1 MYFFIIHTIPMSCFI
16 VYFKI
21 IVYYYKGVYVFV
33 LQMRSG
39 MCYCI
44 KRFSSKFMGMA
55 SARTS
60 ERYVPDLNARSPAPP
75 SCVCPPTSRL
85 LRPLA
90 STWGSPTPVGTASAF
105 PHLTARRDSRKAM
118 REMQHSI

>member
-60 ERYVPDLNARSPAPP
+60 ERYVPDLNARSPAP
-75 SCVCPPTSRL
+75 
-85 LRPLA
+85 RP
-90 STWGSPTPVGTASAF
+90 ASAH
-105 PHLTARRDSRKAM
+105 PHPVCCARSQVRGARLRQWGPPLPSRT
-118 REMQHSI
+118 